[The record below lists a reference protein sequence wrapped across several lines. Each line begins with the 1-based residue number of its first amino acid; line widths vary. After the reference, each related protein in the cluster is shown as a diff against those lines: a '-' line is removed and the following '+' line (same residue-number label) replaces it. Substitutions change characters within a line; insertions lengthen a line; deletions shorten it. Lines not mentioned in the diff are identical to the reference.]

1 MRNNDSRILKILA
14 SLGITATSFLYT
26 QYKKGNIKLTIER
39 GFLKVDGRVKGQPL
53 RLSIPLPDA
62 SNVFHTLNGFN
73 KKYLK
78 K

>member
-1 MRNNDSRILKILA
+1 MHNNDSRILKTLA
-14 SLGITATSFLYT
+14 SLGIATTSFLYK

-39 GFLKVDGRVKGQPL
+39 GFLKIDGRIKGQPL

-62 SNVFHTLNGFN
+62 SNVFNTLNGFN